1 MEVSKEN
8 MEKFLKSHG
17 EIANSRENIDWSFK
31 YKSEY
36 NWTTEIFD
44 SVILYLKAD
53 EDFQEI
59 IKPDLLI
66 VTPLDGGPQLY
77 IEEVANISKYCISDN
92 PTKLPHKWVK
102 NNLIESESL
111 PDELPLNI
119 VSHLIERTEVKE
131 EISQIWSDVMKNY
144 KLTKEF
150 IYANKKKNVQYK
162 ITLLRESPDEYTNM
176 NDSAVSFAQVQYEFE
191 VIITGDYLNTQQLI
205 NNCVYMIQLITGQ
218 MNPIAKQQQTE
229 VLNEYYNLL
238 KTIVK
243 LPPWRKD
250 ELVPFF
256 FAPKPTTLEI
266 HNLVESSAESYGVQT
281 IYNGYAVTDKA
292 DGERML
298 LFISKDGRAYLINN
312 TLDVFDTGLFVTS
325 ENARESLLDGEF
337 VNMQTRRDNSNYHLF
352 ACFDIY
358 FMCAEKT
365 VHLPL
370 MTSSPTK
377 PSRNAALIQVCD
389 KKIWSTR
396 NTTRNSNIEIRAK
409 EHIQAEGNTMKD
421 ACRALLNN
429 VRKLPYNIDGLIFTP
444 SDLSVFGYYPGKE
457 ATITDNVRWNKE
469 LKWKPP
475 EQNSID
481 FLVEKGAIIKDRI
494 TNKQYVEYKLYTG
507 YNAFQWEP
515 ISVYE
520 GIRLRYEKGYMDTKR
535 GVVDSYR
542 EKLFKPIDSPNEIS
556 IAYVPLSEY
565 ENTLGEC
572 EDGSLI
578 ENRSIVE
585 FTYDKISELANKDR
599 NVSYNWR
606 ALRVRDDKTRIL
618 QKTGKLSKTLN
629 DLSVAL
635 NVWRTIITP
644 VTREMIMG
652 VKPVLDSSLPITL
665 EERLLSTDDIYYAR
679 SIPREH
685 RLSVHMLN
693 FHNHGI
699 KKRLYAMGKKEAL
712 LELACGMAGDMP
724 RWRESG
730 YQFILG
736 VDLVRDN
743 ITNSREG
750 AYAIMLKQS
759 KAININIEGIDKV
772 IYPDTIF
779 VVGDCAL
786 PLHTGKAA
794 EGIDDESRNILRSLF
809 RNAPAG
815 KYNRGWVQKRNDILP
830 PQLTGKVN
838 NLFTTVSSMFSIH
851 YFFKTED
858 TLNGFLRNV
867 SSYLRKGGV
876 FICTFM
882 DGNLVHNLLQ
892 TSSKGVVDG
901 RKLDAQ
907 VPVWAII
914 KRYNDFGEGNYYGK
928 VVDVFIE
935 NTNRLIPEYLVDF
948 NTLVAKAETFDLV
961 LDKSELFSD
970 DFEKIRAAIPADA
983 TRRARLDN
991 DILELANDPIQTQ
1004 FSFLNR
1010 WCCFKKV

>member
-17 EIANSRENIDWSFK
+17 EIANTRPNIEWCFK
-31 YKSEY
+31 YKAEY
-36 NWTTEIFD
+36 NWTSEVFD
-44 SVILYLKAD
+44 SVILYLKAND
-53 EDFQEI
+53 DFEET
-59 IKPDLLI
+59 IKSDLLI

-77 IEEVANISKYCISDN
+77 IEEVANISKYCISDS
-92 PTKLPHKWVK
+92 PGKLPHKWYK
-102 NNLIESESL
+102 NVLIESESL

-119 VSHLIERTEVKE
+119 VSHLIEKTEVKE
-131 EISQIWSDVMKNY
+131 EITDNWGDVMKNY

-150 IYANKKKNVQYK
+150 VYTNKKKNVQYK
-162 ITLLRESPDEYTNM
+162 ITLLRESPDEYNNM
-176 NDSAVSFAQVQYEFE
+176 NDSAVSFATVQYEFE
-191 VIITGDYLNTQQLI
+191 TIITGDFLDTQQII

-229 VLNEYYNLL
+229 VLAEYYNLL
-238 KTIVK
+238 KKIVK
-243 LPPWRKD
+243 LPQWRKD
-250 ELVPFF
+250 ELTPFF

-266 HNLVESSAESYGVQT
+266 HNLIEESAESYGVQS
-281 IYNGYAVTDKA
+281 IYSGYAVTDKA

-298 LFISKDGRAYLINN
+298 LFVAKDGRAYLINN
-312 TLDVFDTGLFVTS
+312 TLDVYDTGLFVTS
-325 ENARESLLDGEF
+325 DNARESLLDGEF
-337 VNMQTRRDNSNYHLF
+337 VSMHVRRDNSNYHLF

-358 FMCAEKT
+358 FMGGEKT
-365 VHLPL
+365 VNLPL
-370 MTSSPTK
+370 ITSSPTK
-377 PSRNAALIQVCD
+377 PSRNGALIQMCD
-389 KKIWSTR
+389 KKLWSTR

-409 EHIQAEGNTMKD
+409 EHIYAEGNLMKD
-421 ACRALLNN
+421 ACKAILNN
-429 VRKLPYNIDGLIFTP
+429 VRKLPYDIDGLIFTP

-481 FLVEKGAIIKDRI
+481 FLVEKGAIVKDRV

-520 GIRLRYEKGYMDTKR
+520 GIRMRYEKGYMDTKR
-535 GVVDSYR
+535 GVIESYR
-542 EKLFKPIDSPNEIS
+542 EKLFRPMDYPAEIS
-556 IAYVPLSEY
+556 VAYVPISE
-565 ENTLGEC
+565 TGLGEC
-572 EDGSLI
+572 EDGSFI
-578 ENRSIVE
+578 ENRAIVE
-585 FTYDKISELANKDR
+585 FTYDKGAETSGR
-599 NVSYNWR
+599 SVSYNWR

-652 VKPVLDSSLPITL
+652 VKPVLQSALPITL

-736 VDLVRDN
+736 IDLVRDN

-750 AYAIMLKQS
+750 AYSIMLKQS
-759 KAININIEGIDKV
+759 KAINVNVEGIDRT
-772 IYPDTIF
+772 IYPDTLF
-779 VVGDCAL
+779 VVGDCSL

-794 EGIDDESRNILRSLF
+794 EGIDEESRNVLRALF
-809 RNAPAG
+809 RNVQPG
-815 KYNRGWVQKRNDILP
+815 KYNRGWVQKQSDILP
-830 PQLTGKVN
+830 PQLMGKIN

-882 DGNLVHNLLQ
+882 DGQLVHNLLE
-892 TSSKGVVDG
+892 TSSRGIVDG
-901 RKLDAQ
+901 RKLEAQ

-914 KRYNDFGEGNYYGK
+914 KRYAEFGEGNYYGK

-948 NTLVAKAETFDLV
+948 NTLVAKAETFDLA
-961 LDKSELFSD
+961 LEKSELFSD
-970 DFEKIRAAIPADA
+970 DFEKIKAAIPTDV
-983 TRRARLDN
+983 TKRSRLDN
-991 DILELANDPIQTQ
+991 DILELDNDPIQTQ

-1010 WCCFKKV
+1010 WCCFKKI

>member
-8 MEKFLKSHG
+8 MEKFLNNHS
-17 EIANSRENIDWSFK
+17 EIANTRDGVEWSFK

-36 NWTTEIFD
+36 NWTSEVFD
-44 SVILYLKAD
+44 SVILYLKAN
-53 EDFQEI
+53 EDFEET

-66 VTPLDGGPQLY
+66 VTPLDGSPQLY
-77 IEEVANISKYCISDN
+77 IEEVANISKYCISEN
-92 PTKLPHKWVK
+92 PSKLPHKWYK

-119 VSHLIERTEVKE
+119 VSHLIEKNEIE
-131 EISQIWSDVMKNY
+131 HEISENWSSIMKNY

-150 IYANKKKNVQYK
+150 IYTNKKKNVQYK
-162 ITLLRESPDEYTNM
+162 ITILRESPDEYSNM
-176 NDSAVSFAQVQYEFE
+176 NDSAVSFAPVQYEFE
-191 VIITGDYLNTQQLI
+191 TIIIGDYLDIVQVM

-218 MNPIAKQQQTE
+218 MNPIAKQQQTD
-229 VLNEYYNLL
+229 VLNEYYGLL
-238 KTIVK
+238 KKIVK
-243 LPPWRKD
+243 LPQWRKD

-256 FAPKPTTLEI
+256 FAPKPTTLEV
-266 HNLVESSAESYGVQT
+266 HNLIEATAESYGVQS

-298 LFISKDGRAYLINN
+298 LFIAKDGRAYLINN
-312 TLDVFDTGLFVTS
+312 TLDVYDTGLFVTS

-337 VNMQTRRDNSNYHLF
+337 VSMHIRRDNSNYHLF

-358 FMCAEKT
+358 FMGGEKT

-370 MTSSPTK
+370 ITSSPTK
-377 PSRNAALIQVCD
+377 PSRNAALIQMCD

-409 EHIQAEGNTMKD
+409 EHIHAEGNLMKD
-421 ACRALLNN
+421 ACRAILNN
-429 VRKLPYNIDGLIFTP
+429 VRKLPYDIDGLIFTP

-481 FLVEKGAIIKDRI
+481 FLVEKGGIVKDRV
-494 TNKQYVEYKLYTG
+494 TNKEYVEYKLYTG

-535 GVVDSYR
+535 GVIESYR
-542 EKLFKPIDSPNEIS
+542 EKLFRPIDYPAQIS
-556 IAYVPLSEY
+556 VAYVPLSESG
-565 ENTLGEC
+565 LGEC

-585 FTYDKISELANKDR
+585 FTYDKLAEDKNR

-652 VKPVLDSSLPITL
+652 IKPVLQSALPITL

-699 KKRLYAMGKKEAL
+699 KKRLYGMGKKEAL

-759 KAININIEGIDKV
+759 KAINITIEGIERT
-772 IYPDTIF
+772 IYPDTLF
-779 VVGDCAL
+779 VVGDCSL
-786 PLHTGKAA
+786 PLDNGKAA
-794 EGIDDESRNILRSLF
+794 EGIDEESRNVLRALF
-809 RNAPAG
+809 KPVRSG
-815 KYNRGWVQKRNDILP
+815 KYNREWVQSKNDILP
-830 PQLTGKVN
+830 PQLMGKIN
-838 NLFTTVSSMFSIH
+838 NLFTTVSAMFSIH

-882 DGNLVHNLLQ
+882 DGRLVHNLLE
-892 TSSKGVVDG
+892 TSSRGIVDG
-901 RKLDAQ
+901 RKLEAQ

-914 KRYNDFGEGNYYGK
+914 KRYAEFGEGNYYGK

-948 NTLVAKAETFDLV
+948 DTLVAKAETFDLV
-961 LDKSELFSD
+961 LEKSELFSD
-970 DFEKIRAAIPADA
+970 DFEKIKAAIPSDV
-983 TRRARLDN
+983 TKRSRLDN
-991 DILELANDPIQTQ
+991 DILELDNDPIQTQ

-1010 WCCFKKV
+1010 WCCFKKI

>member
-17 EIANSRENIDWSFK
+17 EIANTRSNIEWCFK
-31 YKSEY
+31 YKAEY
-36 NWTTEIFD
+36 NWTSEVFD
-44 SVILYLKAD
+44 SVILYLKAND
-53 EDFQEI
+53 DFEET
-59 IKPDLLI
+59 IKSDLLI
-66 VTPLDGGPQLY
+66 VTPMDGGPQLY
-77 IEEVANISKYCISDN
+77 IEEVANISKYCISDS
-92 PTKLPHKWVK
+92 PGKVQHKWYK
-102 NNLIESESL
+102 NVLIESESL

-119 VSHLIERTEVKE
+119 VSHLIEKTEVKE
-131 EISQIWSDVMKNY
+131 EISDTWSDVMKNY

-150 IYANKKKNVQYK
+150 IYTNKKKNVQYK
-162 ITLLRESPDEYTNM
+162 ITLLRESPDEYNNM
-176 NDSAVSFAQVQYEFE
+176 NDSAVSFATVQYEFE
-191 VIITGDYLNTQQLI
+191 TIITGDFLDTQQII

-229 VLNEYYNLL
+229 VLAEYYNLL
-238 KTIVK
+238 KKIVK
-243 LPPWRKD
+243 LPQWRKD
-250 ELVPFF
+250 ELTPFF
-256 FAPKPTTLEI
+256 FAPKPTTLEV
-266 HNLVESSAESYGVQT
+266 HNLIEASAESYGIQT
-281 IYNGYAVTDKA
+281 IYSGYAVTDKA

-298 LFISKDGRAYLINN
+298 LFVAKDGRAYLINN

-337 VNMQTRRDNSNYHLF
+337 VSMHVRRDNSNYHLF

-358 FMCAEKT
+358 FMGGEKT
-365 VHLPL
+365 VNLPL
-370 MTSSPTK
+370 ITSSPTK
-377 PSRNAALIQVCD
+377 PSRNAALIQMCD
-389 KKIWSTR
+389 KKLWSTR

-409 EHIQAEGNTMKD
+409 EHVHAEGNLMKD
-421 ACRALLNN
+421 ACKAILNN
-429 VRKLPYNIDGLIFTP
+429 VRKLPYDIDGLIFTP
-444 SDLSVFGYYPGKE
+444 SDLSVFGYYPGRE

-481 FLVEKGAIIKDRI
+481 FLVEKGAIVKDRV

-520 GIRLRYEKGYMDTKR
+520 GIRMRYEKGYMDTKR
-535 GVVDSYR
+535 GVIESYR
-542 EKLFKPIDSPNEIS
+542 EKLFRPMDYPVEIS
-556 IAYVPLSEY
+556 VAYIPISE
-565 ENTLGEC
+565 TGLGEC
-572 EDGSLI
+572 EDGSFI
-578 ENRSIVE
+578 ENRAIVE
-585 FTYDKISELANKDR
+585 FTYDKGAESSGR
-599 NVSYNWR
+599 SVSYNWR

-652 VKPVLDSSLPITL
+652 VKPVLQSALPITL

-699 KKRLYAMGKKEAL
+699 KKRLYSMGKKEAL

-750 AYAIMLKQS
+750 AYSIMLKQS
-759 KAININIEGIDKV
+759 KAINVNVEGIDRT
-772 IYPDTIF
+772 IYPDTLF
-779 VVGDCAL
+779 VVGDCSL

-794 EGIDDESRNILRSLF
+794 EGIDEESRNVLRGLF
-809 RNAPAG
+809 RNVQPG
-815 KYNRGWVQKRNDILP
+815 KYNRGWVQKQSDILP
-830 PQLTGKVN
+830 PQLMGKIN

-882 DGNLVHNLLQ
+882 DGQLVHNLLE
-892 TSSKGVVDG
+892 TSSRGIVDG
-901 RKLDAQ
+901 RKLEAQ

-914 KRYNDFGEGNYYGK
+914 KRYAEFGEGNYYGK

-961 LDKSELFSD
+961 LEKSELFSD
-970 DFEKIRAAIPADA
+970 DFEKIKAAIPSDV
-983 TRRARLDN
+983 TKRSRLDN
-991 DILELANDPIQTQ
+991 DILELDNDLIQTQ

-1010 WCCFKKV
+1010 WCCFKKI

>member
-17 EIANSRENIDWSFK
+17 EIANTRPNIEWCFK
-31 YKSEY
+31 YKAEY
-36 NWTTEIFD
+36 NWTSEVFD
-44 SVILYLKAD
+44 SVILYLKAND
-53 EDFQEI
+53 DFEET
-59 IKPDLLI
+59 IKSDLLI
-66 VTPLDGGPQLY
+66 VTPMDGGSQLY
-77 IEEVANISKYCISDN
+77 IEEVANISKYCISDS
-92 PTKLPHKWVK
+92 PAKVQHKWYK
-102 NNLIESESL
+102 NVLIESESL

-119 VSHLIERTEVKE
+119 VSHLIEKTEVKDE
-131 EISQIWSDVMKNY
+131 MSDNWGDVMKNY

-150 IYANKKKNVQYK
+150 VYTNKKKNVQYK
-162 ITLLRESPDEYTNM
+162 ITLLRESPDEYNNM
-176 NDSAVSFAQVQYEFE
+176 NDSAVSFASVQYEFE
-191 VIITGDYLNTQQLI
+191 TIITGDFLDTQQII

-229 VLNEYYNLL
+229 VLAEYYNLL
-238 KTIVK
+238 KKIVK
-243 LPPWRKD
+243 LPQWRKD
-250 ELVPFF
+250 ELTPFF
-256 FAPKPTTLEI
+256 FAPKPTTLEV
-266 HNLVESSAESYGVQT
+266 HNLIEESAESYGVQS
-281 IYNGYAVTDKA
+281 IYSGYAVTDKA

-298 LFISKDGRAYLINN
+298 LFVAKDGRAYLINN

-337 VNMQTRRDNSNYHLF
+337 VSMHVRRDNSNYHLF

-358 FMCAEKT
+358 FMGGEKT
-365 VHLPL
+365 VNLPL
-370 MTSSPTK
+370 ITSSPTK
-377 PSRNAALIQVCD
+377 PSRNAALIQMCD
-389 KKIWSTR
+389 KKLWSTR

-409 EHIQAEGNTMKD
+409 EHVHAEGNLMKD
-421 ACRALLNN
+421 ACKAILNN
-429 VRKLPYNIDGLIFTP
+429 VRKLPYDIDGLIFTP
-444 SDLSVFGYYPGKE
+444 SDLSVFGYYPGRE

-481 FLVEKGAIIKDRI
+481 FLVEKGAIVKDRV

-520 GIRLRYEKGYMDTKR
+520 GIRMRYEKGYMDTKR
-535 GVVDSYR
+535 GVIESYR
-542 EKLFKPIDSPNEIS
+542 EKLFRPMDYPAEIS
-556 IAYVPLSEY
+556 VAYVPISE
-565 ENTLGEC
+565 TGLGEC
-572 EDGSLI
+572 EDGSFI
-578 ENRSIVE
+578 ENRAIVE
-585 FTYDKISELANKDR
+585 FTYDKGAETSGR
-599 NVSYNWR
+599 SVSYNWR

-652 VKPVLDSSLPITL
+652 VKPVLQSALPITL

-759 KAININIEGIDKV
+759 KAINVNVEGIDRT
-772 IYPDTIF
+772 IYPDTLF
-779 VVGDCAL
+779 VVGDCSL

-794 EGIDDESRNILRSLF
+794 EGIDEESRNVLRALF
-809 RNAPAG
+809 RNVQPG
-815 KYNRGWVQKRNDILP
+815 KYNRGWVQKQSDILP
-830 PQLTGKVN
+830 PQLMGKIN

-882 DGNLVHNLLQ
+882 DGQLVHNLLE
-892 TSSKGVVDG
+892 TSSRGIVDG
-901 RKLDAQ
+901 RKLEAQ

-914 KRYNDFGEGNYYGK
+914 KRYAEFGEGNYYGK

-948 NTLVAKAETFDLV
+948 NTLVAKAETFDLA
-961 LDKSELFSD
+961 LEKSELFSD
-970 DFEKIRAAIPADA
+970 DFEKIKAAIPTDV
-983 TRRARLDN
+983 TKRSRLDN
-991 DILELANDPIQTQ
+991 DILELDNDPIQTQ

-1010 WCCFKKV
+1010 WCCFKKI